1 MNICS
6 DSNGDV
12 EETEEN
18 NDYLGDFDLEA
29 DMDQ

>member
-1 MNICS
+1 MNMCS
-6 DSNGDV
+6 DSNDNV
-12 EETEEN
+12 EEMEKN